1 MYKVLL
7 TREMPGPAMEKLK
20 KEVDLEY
27 VSEET
32 KLTKQEIIDRI
43 RDKDGVISMLDDP
56 IDADVINAAPNLRV
70 ISNYAVGFNNIDI
83 KTATSKG
90 IVVTNTPGVL
100 TNATADLA
108 WALLMAVSRRIVEG
122 DKFLRA
128 GKFNCW
134 GPKLMLGYEFAG
146 KTLGIIGMGRI
157 GSAVAKRAKGFD
169 MHVVYYKR
177 HRLSEEEEREI
188 GAEYV
193 SLNDLL
199 SKSDFVSIHT
209 PLTDDTRHML
219 GEEQFKKMKRNCILV
234 NTARGPIIDEKA
246 LVKAL
251 KEGWIA
257 GAGLDVYE
265 NEPAVTPELLDMDNV
280 VLEPHIGSAT
290 YEAREKMAE
299 MVVEDCLAVLNGN
312 KPVNIVNKEIYG
324 K

>member
-1 MYKVLL
+1 MFKVLL

-20 KEVDLEY
+20 RGVDLEY

-43 RDKDGVISMLDDP
+43 KDKDGLISMLDDP
-56 IDADVINAAPNLRV
+56 IDAEVINAAHDLKV

-83 KTATSKG
+83 KTATSRG
-90 IVVTNTPGVL
+90 IAVTNTPGVL

-108 WALLMAVSRRIVEG
+108 WALLMAVSRRTAEG
-122 DKFLRA
+122 DRYLRA
-128 GKFNCW
+128 GKFRCW

-157 GSAVAKRAKGFD
+157 GSAVAKRASGFD

-177 HRLSEEEEREI
+177 HRLSQQEEKKA
-188 GAEYV
+188 GAEYAG
-193 SLNDLL
+193 LDELL
-199 SKSDFVSIHT
+199 SQSDFISIHA
-209 PLTDDTRHML
+209 PLTDETRHML
-219 GEEQFKKMKRNCILV
+219 GEEQFKKMKDSCILI
-234 NTARGPIIDEKA
+234 NTARGPIVDESA
-246 LVKAL
+246 LTAAL
-251 KEGWIA
+251 KQGWIA

-265 NEPAVTPELLDMDNV
+265 NEPAVSPELLEMENV

-299 MVVEDCLAVLNGN
+299 MVADDCLAVLKGGR
-312 KPVNIVNKEIYG
+312 PDNIVNGELYER
-324 K
+324 